1 MTIQHITSESFQKEV
16 IQSNATVLL
25 DFYADWCGPCQA
37 LAPILEE
44 VAAEQHGFKILKV
57 NIDEQP
63 ELTRQYRIMSV
74 PTLVVIKNGKTEKRT
89 SGVLSKEQIMD
100 LVS

>member
-16 IQSNATVLL
+16 LQSSTTVLL
-25 DFYADWCGPCQA
+25 DFYADWCGPCKA

-44 VAAEQHGFKILKV
+44 VAAEQRGFKILKV

-74 PTLVVIKNGKTEKRT
+74 PTLIVIKDGKTEKRT
-89 SGVLSKEQIMD
+89 SGVLSKDQIFD